1 MKTPQEGSA
10 ISRAK
15 VLLIVGLV
23 ATLASL
29 WVPTFL
35 SIGDPARTDP
45 AGASPTAPP
54 PRRPRVAA
62 TSTAAD
68 ENGPR
73 PLAIEVSLD
82 QTLGID
88 PFRMPSGMSQTEQ
101 QQEQVTQAEEQKAE
115 EKENQD
121 RESRRTSLAKVL
133 SQRVSLI
140 VETDNG
146 PAARLGT
153 KLIRVGDDIEGFK
166 VEKITKDGIYLS
178 SEQGNSP

>member
-1 MKTPQEGSA
+1 MKAPQEGSA

-35 SIGDPARTDP
+35 SIGDPARTDR

-88 PFRMPSGMSQTEQ
+88 PFRMPSGMSQ
-101 QQEQVTQAEEQKAE
+101 AEEQKAE

-140 VETDNG
+140 VETENG